1 MTAFLLDSNALV
13 LAMTRPE
20 QLSSTARSIIED
32 LENRTFAS
40 AASAYELAY
49 KYSRGRLAALDPI
62 MTGYRQH
69 VKRVVTEELSLTAD
83 HALAAA
89 SFDWPHR
96 DPFDRMIA
104 AQAAVEGL
112 TLVTSD
118 RALQEF
124 RLVSTIW

>member
-1 MTAFLLDSNALV
+1 MTEFLLDSNALV
-13 LAMTRPE
+13 LAMTSPDR
-20 QLSSTARSIIED
+20 LSDTARLIIED
-32 LENRTFAS
+32 LEIRTFAS

-49 KYSRGRLAALDPI
+49 KYSRGRLAVLDPI

-69 VKRVVTEELSLTAD
+69 VKRVVTEELSLSAE

-89 SFDWPHR
+89 SLEWLHR

-118 RALQEF
+118 RALQDF
-124 RLVSTIW
+124 KLVSTIW

>member
-1 MTAFLLDSNALV
+1 MTAYLLDSNALV
-13 LAMTRPE
+13 LAMTNPD
-20 QLSSTARSIIED
+20 QLSSAARSIIED
-32 LENRTFAS
+32 LELRTFAS

-49 KYSRGRLAALDPI
+49 KHSRGRLAALDPI
-62 MTGYRQH
+62 IIGYRRH
-69 VKRVVTEELSLTAD
+69 VRRLVTEELSLTAE

-89 SFDWPHR
+89 SFDWSHR

-124 RLVSTIW
+124 SLVNTVW